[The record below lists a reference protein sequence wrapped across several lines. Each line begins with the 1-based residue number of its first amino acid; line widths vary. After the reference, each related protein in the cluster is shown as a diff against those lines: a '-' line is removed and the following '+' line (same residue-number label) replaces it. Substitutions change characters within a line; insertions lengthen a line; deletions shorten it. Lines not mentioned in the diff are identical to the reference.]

1 MCSITKEGGEKK
13 EVDNGVSEEEKEKS
27 SNGESGDAAK
37 EEVKE
42 VVKEEVSD
50 SSSSFFTPVSLP
62 LLDPRISRVTLLRR
76 MCQVLGLRVISR
88 NFDYSNAT
96 PFRVDDI
103 LSVVPLVSTT

>member
-1 MCSITKEGGEKK
+1 M
-13 EVDNGVSEEEKEKS
+13 SEEEKEKGS
-27 SNGESGDAAK
+27 SDSESSEAVK

-50 SSSSFFTPVSLP
+50 SSSSFFTPLSLP

-88 NFDYSNAT
+88 NFDYSSAT

-103 LSVVPLVSTT
+103 LSVVPLVSTTFHN